1 MAHHIIHAHSSL
13 AKLAPVPVGGL
24 PPRRLKSILDFIEDN
39 VAQPIALRQLAG
51 LAGVSARLF
60 ERAFRQAMGSP
71 PHAYV
76 MERRLATARDRLLS
90 CPKLAVGEIARR
102 TWVQQLQPSCCG
114 ISSSDRVLPHDIS
127 ATPVALTG
135 KSVHFQA
142 RPPQDRKKNAK
153 PNMAGTKTRSL
164 RRSA

>member
-1 MAHHIIHAHSSL
+1 M
-13 AKLAPVPVGGL
+13 
-24 PPRRLKSILDFIEDN
+24 
-39 VAQPIALRQLAG
+39 AQPIALRQLAEV
-51 LAGVSARLF
+51 AGVSARLF

-90 CPKLAVGEIARR
+90 CPKLVVGEIARR

-127 ATPVALTG
+127 ATPVALTEHV
-135 KSVHFQA
+135 SPLSSQA
-142 RPPQDRKKNAK
+142 TARSKKERQAEH
-153 PNMAGTKTRSL
+153 GRYQTRSL
-164 RRSA
+164 RMSA